1 HRGNIPALVD
11 GSGWHIQCVLHNYHF
26 SQQKRGDEVTKK
38 LEERLEKIGN
48 SALHDEL
55 ADIDPKHAQTIHPN
69 NYRRVIRALEV
80 YYTTQQTMSTFQE
93 KQQNLKPLYDTFIIG
108 LEMERQKLYDKIN
121 RRVETMLETG
131 LID

>member
-1 HRGNIPALVD
+1 
-11 GSGWHIQCVLHNYHF
+11 
-26 SQQKRGDEVTKK
+26 
-38 LEERLEKIGN
+38 
-48 SALHDEL
+48 L
-55 ADIDPKHAQTIHPN
+55 AAIDPKHAQTIHPN

-131 LID
+131 LIDEIQHLLQQVDTDAPAIKGIGYKEIMCCRQGES